1 MRNIVASSIQL
12 TREAGGLE
20 DLFYFACVAEFG
32 SFSAASREL
41 GVSKSLLSRHVDAL
55 EKKLDVRLIERS
67 TRKLSLTNSGQ
78 LLLPHCQVILE
89 ELDAA
94 RDTMAQVR
102 SNPHGLIRVGCP
114 VSVSMHLIR
123 PRLPDF
129 LSRYPEVRVE
139 MVVTNRAIDLYA
151 EGVDLAL
158 RVRSDIDEPGGVI
171 VKPLARVARILVASP
186 SFLERFPISGPDDLP
201 SVTTLDISSNT
212 GRHSWLLQTIDGTSK
227 SIEHLPRLISDDLD
241 TLRDAAIEGLGVGL
255 LPRFMCKSHLVEDRL
270 AVVLPDW
277 QPKLAT
283 YYAVV
288 LSRKGMRPAIRAFLD
303 FLDETQCEIVE
314 V

>member
-32 SFSAASREL
+32 SFSGASREL

-78 LLLPHCQVILE
+78 LLLPHCQAILE

-94 RDTMAQVR
+94 RDTIAQVR

-114 VSVSMHLIR
+114 VSVSLHLIR
-123 PRLPDF
+123 PRLSGF
-129 LSRYPEVRVE
+129 LARYPDVRLE

-151 EGVDLAL
+151 EGIDLAL
-158 RVRSDIDEPGGVI
+158 RVRSDMDEPGGVI

-186 SFLERFPISGPDDLP
+186 SFLERFPIAGPDDLS
-201 SVTTLDISSNT
+201 SVATLDISSST
-212 GRHSWLLQTIDGTSK
+212 GRHNWMLQTPEGSRK

-241 TLRDAAIEGLGVGL
+241 TLRDAAIQGLGIGL
-255 LPRFMCKSHLVEDRL
+255 LPRFMCKSHLDEGRL
-270 AVVLPDW
+270 AAVLPEW
-277 QPKLAT
+277 HAKSAT

-288 LSRKGMRPAIRAFLD
+288 LSRKEMRPAIRAFLD
-303 FLDETQCEIVE
+303 FLDETQREIVE